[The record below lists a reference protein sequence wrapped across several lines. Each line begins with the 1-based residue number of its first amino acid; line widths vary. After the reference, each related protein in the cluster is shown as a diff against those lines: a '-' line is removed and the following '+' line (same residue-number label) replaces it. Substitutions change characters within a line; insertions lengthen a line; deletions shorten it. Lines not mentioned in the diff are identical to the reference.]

1 MSYYNA
7 AQVTLRHPSSHGLQ
21 ADFTY
26 TYSRS
31 IDFGSDAERFSEITG
46 LGPAS
51 DIINTWNPSLNKA
64 VSDFNT
70 THLFTADWVYELPVG
85 KGKRFFGNSGHVV
98 NAIIGGWQSSG
109 IFRWTSGLPFSFFE
123 PGWTTDW
130 QIESYGV
137 VTDPSK
143 VKVHKKI
150 QPGGTPQYFDNPT
163 AINNGLSTGT
173 PERLPYP
180 GEAGQRNNF
189 IGDGFI
195 NLDSSLSKSWG
206 LDRFGSLKF
215 AWEVYNVTNTVR
227 FDPMSIGAGLTNNS
241 LGLASA
247 QLGDPG
253 YRRMQFSL
261 RYDF

>member
-1 MSYYNA
+1 MSYYHS

-21 ADFTY
+21 ADVTY

-51 DIINTWNPSLNKA
+51 NIINTWNPALNKS

-70 THLFTADWVYELPVG
+70 THLFTVDWVYQLPFG
-85 KGKRFFGNSGHVV
+85 KGKQFFGSSGRIV

-137 VTDPSK
+137 VTDRSK
-143 VKVHKKI
+143 VKVHKTI
-150 QPGGTPQYFDNPT
+150 QPGGTPQYFDNAS
-163 AINNGLSTGT
+163 AINNGLVTGT

-195 NLDSSLSKSWG
+195 NLDSSLSKSWS
-206 LDRFGSLKF
+206 LERFGSLKF

-227 FDPMSIGAGLTNNS
+227 FDPESIGAGLTGGS